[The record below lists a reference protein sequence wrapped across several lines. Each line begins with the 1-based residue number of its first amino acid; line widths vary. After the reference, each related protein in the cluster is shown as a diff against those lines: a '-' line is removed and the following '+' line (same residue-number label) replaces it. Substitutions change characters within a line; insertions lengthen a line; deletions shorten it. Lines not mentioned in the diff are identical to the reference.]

1 MYSVYIQY
9 SQNLRP
15 PTKMLINCVLCTYK
29 LMTVM
34 DFDPQLHDLNTT
46 DHYVAHLKAEKAKHL
61 DKTDPKMFGNVL
73 TFSSFTS
80 NFKLI

>member
-1 MYSVYIQY
+1 
-9 SQNLRP
+9 
-15 PTKMLINCVLCTYK
+15 MLINCVLCTYK

-61 DKTDPKMFGNVL
+61 DKTDPKMFGNV
-73 TFSSFTS
+73 
-80 NFKLI
+80 